1 MSNPQ
6 YMDASHL
13 SDQVTRFWRSWLDA
27 NKGQMPRADMIQ
39 EAEQILSYAMTLAN
53 DKQFPILDA
62 DSQLVDQTRQVL
74 LSVIRGMPARDRVY
88 NEIKMRAAVRFPALT
103 VNQIVGD
110 ANKILYWVVMHYQ
123 GIYSKAWNEYV
134 EKQLRKQQTNLRILK
149 TGCLIAVN
157 LMI

>member
-1 MSNPQ
+1 
-6 YMDASHL
+6 
-13 SDQVTRFWRSWLDA
+13 
-27 NKGQMPRADMIQ
+27 
-39 EAEQILSYAMTLAN
+39 N

-110 ANKILYWVVMHYQ
+110 ANKNIVFGSYELPGVFNQ
-123 GIYSKAWNEYV
+123 KALNDDV
-134 EKQLRKQQTNLRILK
+134 
-149 TGCLIAVN
+149 
-157 LMI
+157 